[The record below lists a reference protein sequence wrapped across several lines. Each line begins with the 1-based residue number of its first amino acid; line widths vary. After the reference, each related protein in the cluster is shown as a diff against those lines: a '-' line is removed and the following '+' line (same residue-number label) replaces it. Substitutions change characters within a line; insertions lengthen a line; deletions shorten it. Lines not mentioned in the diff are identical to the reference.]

1 MLGVASFD
9 RHSRGMALTAFREVL
24 RRRAGVSKVTGAE
37 FAPGTTIVYHTAG
50 GGWGDPLEPIR
61 PPS

>member
-1 MLGVASFD
+1 
-9 RHSRGMALTAFREVL
+9 MALTAFREVL